1 MSRGAHASQANFMSR
16 LIHWRQDHQQQATE
30 SLKRLLQQPAA
41 SLLTISVIALALA
54 LPAALLT
61 LLLDTRQLVAS
72 VNDQA
77 SLSVYVPADI
87 ALLDAVHQLDGI
99 PGIRR
104 MSTQDAAASLKE
116 FEALTGNH
124 DSLRLLGQNPLPA
137 VITVFPM
144 TYDTASLQTLRD
156 RLAERLP
163 KADVELDLAWL
174 SRLDAAL
181 EILRRLFLLLFVS
194 MALAVLLVITNTI
207 RLAIES
213 RRDEIITLKLLGAT
227 HGMVR
232 RPFLYMGF
240 WSGLLGG
247 LLGCGLVRAGLFWLN
262 IPVSNLAQMY
272 HTNFSIRGPSLLTWV
287 LLPSLAL
294 LLGILGAYMA
304 MYRHLKAL
312 EPR

>member
-1 MSRGAHASQANFMSR
+1 MSRGAHASQASLMSR

-30 SLKRLLQQPAA
+30 SLKRLLQQPAS

-54 LPAALLT
+54 LPTALLT

-77 SLSVYVPADI
+77 SLSIYLPAQ
-87 ALLDAVHQLDGI
+87 LSLPDAIHQLGSVKGI
-99 PGIRR
+99 SHI
-104 MSTQDAAASLKE
+104 SAQDAAASLKE
-116 FEALTGNH
+116 FEALTSSH

-137 VITVFPM
+137 VITVFPVA
-144 TYDTASLQTLRD
+144 YDAASLQALHDQLT
-156 RLAERLP
+156 EQLP

-181 EILRRLFLLLFVS
+181 EILRRLFLLLFIS
-194 MALAVLLVITNTI
+194 MTLAVLLVITNTI

-240 WSGLLGG
+240 WSGLCGG
-247 LLGCGLVRAGLFWLN
+247 LLGCGLVRLGLLWLN
-262 IPVSNLAQMY
+262 IPVLHLAQMY
-272 HTNFSIRGPSLLTWV
+272 HTSFSINGPSLLTWI

-294 LLGILGAYMA
+294 LLGVLGAYMA